1 MHQVRRIAS
10 AVKIA
15 DKIRYTRVP
24 LIQAKNEQ
32 QLRIIAL
39 NATLHLFLLKS

>member
-1 MHQVRRIAS
+1 MHRVWRTAS
-10 AVKIA
+10 VEKIA
-15 DKIRYTRVP
+15 DKIRDTRVP

-32 QLRIIAL
+32 ELRIIAL